1 MDDDALFF
9 IGPDGKQVRLAQLPP
24 HDLKRWRPHHKAMV
38 VAAVRHGLITIEE
51 ACRRYNLSNEGYLC
65 WYGAMRRNAT
75 RRLMIELS
83 AIEQRK
89 WLLP

>member
-1 MDDDALFF
+1 MCDDALFF

-51 ACRRYNLSNEGYLC
+51 ACRRYNLSNDGYLC
-65 WYGAMRRNAT
+65 WYRRYAPQH
-75 RRLMIELS
+75 
-83 AIEQRK
+83 AQA
-89 WLLP
+89 PDDQA

>member
-1 MDDDALFF
+1 LLPEGDVLVDGDALFF
-9 IGPDGKQVRLAQLPP
+9 IGTDGKQVRLAQLPP

-65 WYGAMRRNAT
+65 WYRRYAP
-75 RRLMIELS
+75 
-83 AIEQRK
+83 QRDQTADDRA
-89 WLLP
+89 